1 MEQKLVV
8 SKTVNTLNEPR
19 FLQFSFDVFA
29 VRNNKFET
37 SQREYIGATRTR
49 DYGRHLAGSGATGSS
64 ASAQRVTCLD
74 IATTAMV
81 TSLLVH
87 LFVCVTVTA
96 TCEFPDFVQ
105 SRRPNAKR
113 REWYRHVTS
122 GRGQPLIV
130 NFFGDVMESLVIG
143 TNETFSRECT
153 FEISPGSFLSA
164 QKNDANDRVSFVC
177 MRFQRRSDD
186 VIQVLFSRLSDN
198 EDPSLC
204 NDASLRLDDWPLI
217 NRANFLSSYEPCPLQ
232 GGFNMW
238 IFDKKQSKGICD
250 SYT

>member
-1 MEQKLVV
+1 MNPV
-8 SKTVNTLNEPR
+8 SYNFALI
-19 FLQFSFDVFA
+19 FLQFEITNSRHRKESTV
-29 VRNNKFET
+29 
-37 SQREYIGATRTR
+37 GATRTR

-64 ASAQRVTCLD
+64 ASVHWVMCRDVAT
-74 IATTAMV
+74 TTAMV

-122 GRGQPLIV
+122 KRGQPLIV
-130 NFFGDVMESLVIG
+130 NFYGDVMQSLVIG

-153 FEISPGSFLSA
+153 LEISPGSFLSA

-177 MRFQRRSDD
+177 MRFRRRSND
-186 VIQVLFSRLSDN
+186 VIQVMFSRLSDN
-198 EDPSLC
+198 EDPALC

-217 NRANFLSSYEPCPLQ
+217 NRANFFSSYEPCPLQ
-232 GGFNMW
+232 GGFNTW
-238 IFDKKQSKGICD
+238 IFDRKQNKGICD
-250 SYT
+250 GFT